1 MIQSR
6 FLKKRQNECRVYK
19 KKKYFPI
26 QKDIPYK
33 QNSSNLNEI
42 KVKEN
47 FYNVNGKLYNAN
59 RKYTML
65 IEN

>member
-1 MIQSR
+1 M
-6 FLKKRQNECRVYK
+6 NDVVYK

>member
-6 FLKKRQNECRVYK
+6 FLKKRQNEWCSLQK
-19 KKKYFPI
+19 KKIFSNTKGYTVQTEFI
-26 QKDIPYK
+26 QF
-33 QNSSNLNEI
+33 NEI

>member
-6 FLKKRQNECRVYK
+6 FLKKRQNEWCSLQ
-19 KKKYFPI
+19 KKKYFTI